1 MSMSILVQTR
11 SEQEE
16 KAVLDFL
23 DSLDIEYQTEFE
35 NDEQIPERF
44 TKKYNEALDKADL
57 EIEKGNFL
65 DQNDVEAFFDQRRR
79 TI

>member
-1 MSMSILVQTR
+1 MSMTILLQTR

-35 NDEQIPERF
+35 NDEQIPESCI
-44 TKKYNEALDKADL
+44 KKYNEALDKADL

>member
-35 NDEQIPERF
+35 NDEQIPESF
-44 TKKYNEALDKADL
+44 IKKYNEALDKADL